1 VEFKK
6 LISQVTVVL
15 FFLAAGFTPAI
26 TILLIALIALQ
37 GMVFAVWLIVKGL
50 NSSAIDSKSS

>member
-1 VEFKK
+1 MEFKK
-6 LISQVTVVL
+6 LISQVTNVL

-37 GMVFAVWLIVKGL
+37 GIVFAVWLIVIGI
-50 NSSAIDSKSS
+50 NSSDIVSKIT